1 MLRLLLFLQ
10 NEYKANVRS
19 KAFIG
24 IFQCSQSYSSLLYNE
39 ENYLNV
45 TSIIYIIIIFQHYW
59 NSLPPRVTPKNNCSL
74 KIRWK

>member
-39 ENYLNV
+39 EKYLNV
-45 TSIIYIIIIFQHYW
+45 KSILLLEVLYFSIKGIVYNLAPHQ
-59 NSLPPRVTPKNNCSL
+59 K
-74 KIRWK
+74 

>member
-1 MLRLLLFLQ
+1 MLHLLLFLQ

-45 TSIIYIIIIFQHYW
+45 TSILLLYFSIIGIVYHLESHQ
-59 NSLPPRVTPKNNCSL
+59 K
-74 KIRWK
+74 